1 MWKTKWIECNKCV
14 HIYRLP
20 ARAYLMNFQLRMYE
34 FAHFA
39 IVHDITQAQRAA
51 PNWSLLED

>member
-1 MWKTKWIECNKCV
+1 
-14 HIYRLP
+14 
-20 ARAYLMNFQLRMYE
+20 MNFQLRMYE